1 MVIFMKE
8 WERLIMVQDMNH
20 MVKEHISIKEL
31 ASLLKL
37 IGNIEEAQIL
47 KQLKLSIDPKE
58 NHLLSFKLMLE
69 KSIATLPI

>member
-1 MVIFMKE
+1 
-8 WERLIMVQDMNH
+8 MVQNMNH
-20 MVKEHISIKEL
+20 MAKGHISIKEL

-47 KQLKLSIDPKE
+47 KQLKLLIDPKE

-69 KSIATLPI
+69 KSIATLPT